1 MSSTTSM
8 VTARAPDLPDIPLFG
23 GVTVGQVFV
32 AVAAVVVP
40 ATVLGHVLVIW
51 AWARGWEPH
60 RLRTVAL
67 VVVAAAVLAG
77 PVVGTVPWWGAATAV
92 GAVRQ
97 AWDGHYLPAGI
108 DSAAAT
114 APLVA
119 ITSWAWWHLYTKR
132 MRSGVAQA
140 AGERHVRRQL
150 HIRAGAAARR
160 ARRERT
166 PLASHGRDGTPSVV
180 LGPRYDTV
188 RAQPDLLT
196 DTLRR
201 RAAPWLQVPMP
212 AIALHAVC
220 LAETGAGKTTMLV
233 RCSGSWAEITWTAYN
248 QQQHGAAGSRP
259 LVIFLAAKGGP
270 DADTDAHEWADAL
283 EELGLSPDRIGVFPF
298 ETRLNMWRMPATQ
311 LRAALHK
318 LAKTDHRFYDVL
330 QRGLLHLIIDA
341 PTEKPPASSA
351 EFLQRLDPAWLAA
364 AWAGHPVEER
374 AIAALTKTTG
384 VGAGASSLDSD
395 LLLFADLFRS
405 IGGDFDAGQPLSD
418 FDALYVSVPGATDQ
432 VVAATKTAVL
442 IELLTYELGVAHH
455 GQRRQVL
462 FVIDEFSA
470 VSGDTAGDVIN
481 LVERLRSLGGSVI
494 VSAQSYEGLADTEDQ
509 RRRLLGAMGG
519 GALLGRTSN
528 AEALAERFGTRL
540 VDEVGYQLDG
550 GRMTG
555 VGTIRRQHTY
565 LLDPNRLRQLP
576 RHHLAYATPDQVIYG
591 VVAPLTAAPA
601 IVGSPRRTAPTDGPA
616 LSRRRLTA
624 GQAAAINR
632 RLRRPGT
639 TTGNGARATGGG
651 DGQAPDWTGDD
662 WTHDTSNEDPR

>member
-1 MSSTTSM
+1 MSDLAK
-8 VTARAPDLPDIPLFG
+8 VLAARAPDLPDIPLFG
-23 GVTVGQVFV
+23 SVTVGQVFV

-40 ATVLGHVLVIW
+40 ATVVGHVLVLW

-60 RLRTVAL
+60 RLRNLAL
-67 VVVAAAVLAG
+67 VIVAAALLAG
-77 PVVGTVPWWGAATAV
+77 PIVGRLPWWGVELTAS
-92 GAVRQ
+92 AVRQ

-119 ITSWAWWHLYTKR
+119 AAAWVWWHLYTKR

-160 ARRERT
+160 ARRERI
-166 PLASHGRDGTPSVV
+166 PLAHTDRTGTPSVI

-212 AIALHAVC
+212 AIALHTVC

-233 RCSGSWAEITWTAYN
+233 RCSASWAEITWTAYN

-270 DADTDAHEWADAL
+270 DADTDAHEWADAM
-283 EELGLSPDRIGVFPF
+283 EDLGLHPDRIGVFPF

-330 QRGLLHLIIDA
+330 QRGLLHLIIDT

-351 EFLQRLDPAWLAA
+351 EFLQRLDPAWLTA

-384 VGAGASSLDSD
+384 GGAGASSLDTD

-442 IELLTYELGVAHH
+442 IELLTYELGVAHD

-555 VGTIRRQHTY
+555 VGTVRRQHTY

-591 VVAPLTAAPA
+591 VVAPLTASPA
-601 IVGSPRRTAPTDGPA
+601 IAGSPRRTAPTNGPA

-632 RLRRPGT
+632 RL
-639 TTGNGARATGGG
+639 
-651 DGQAPDWTGDD
+651 
-662 WTHDTSNEDPR
+662 

>member
-1 MSSTTSM
+1 MAH
-8 VTARAPDLPDIPLFG
+8 ARHPAP
-23 GVTVGQVFV
+23 
-32 AVAAVVVP
+32 
-40 ATVLGHVLVIW
+40 
-51 AWARGWEPH
+51 
-60 RLRTVAL
+60 
-67 VVVAAAVLAG
+67 
-77 PVVGTVPWWGAATAV
+77 
-92 GAVRQ
+92 
-97 AWDGHYLPAGI
+97 
-108 DSAAAT
+108 
-114 APLVA
+114 
-119 ITSWAWWHLYTKR
+119 
-132 MRSGVAQA
+132 
-140 AGERHVRRQL
+140 RR
-150 HIRAGAAARR
+150 
-160 ARRERT
+160 
-166 PLASHGRDGTPSVV
+166 P
-180 LGPRYDTV
+180 
-188 RAQPDLLT
+188 
-196 DTLRR
+196 
-201 RAAPWLQVPMP
+201 
-212 AIALHAVC
+212 
-220 LAETGAGKTTMLV
+220 
-233 RCSGSWAEITWTAYN
+233 
-248 QQQHGAAGSRP
+248 
-259 LVIFLAAKGGP
+259 
-270 DADTDAHEWADAL
+270 
-283 EELGLSPDRIGVFPF
+283 
-298 ETRLNMWRMPATQ
+298 TQ
-311 LRAALHK
+311 

-351 EFLQRLDPAWLAA
+351 EFLQRLDPAWLTA

-384 VGAGASSLDSD
+384 GGAGASSLDSD

-405 IGGDFDAGQPLSD
+405 IVGDFDAGQPLSD

-442 IELLTYELGVAHH
+442 IELLTYELGVAHD

-528 AEALAERFGTRL
+528 AEQLAERFGTRL

-555 VGTIRRQHTY
+555 VGTVRRQHTY

-591 VVAPLTAAPA
+591 VVAPLAASPA
-601 IVGSPRRTAPTDGPA
+601 IVGSPRRTAPTNGPA